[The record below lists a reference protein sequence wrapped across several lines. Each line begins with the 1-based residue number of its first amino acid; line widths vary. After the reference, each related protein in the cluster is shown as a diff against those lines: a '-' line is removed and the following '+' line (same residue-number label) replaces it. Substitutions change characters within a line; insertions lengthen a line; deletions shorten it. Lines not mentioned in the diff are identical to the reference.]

1 MRAAWRDRLYDI
13 IFEADT
19 PAGKRFDVLLLW
31 AILLS
36 IAVIML
42 ESVSSYEQRFG
53 TELHAAEWVFTI
65 LFTIEYLA
73 RLMTAKNPWRYAIS
87 FYGVVD
93 LLSILPTYLTL
104 IYGSGIDAVDADAGL
119 QRLTV
124 IRSLR
129 LLRAFRIFK
138 LGHMLSEADA
148 LKKAIHQS
156 RAKIAVFLSV
166 VLISIVI
173 VGSAMHVIENGKPG
187 FESVPASMYWAVVTM
202 TTVGFGDSVPTTVLG
217 KAVAAGMM
225 LLGYCMIIVPT
236 GIVSAE
242 LSHKKPLTTRLCP
255 HCHSE
260 GHDND
265 AEYCKYCATEL

>member
-1 MRAAWRDRLYDI
+1 MRAAWRDRWYDI

-19 PAGKRFDVLLLW
+19 PAGKRFDVWLLW

-36 IAVIML
+36 IVVIML
-42 ESVSSYEQRFG
+42 ESVSSYEVRFG
-53 TELHAAEWVFTI
+53 PQLHSAEWLFTI
-65 LFTIEYLA
+65 LFTVEYVA
-73 RLMTAKNPWRYAIS
+73 RLICAKNPWRYAIS

-104 IYGSGIDAVDADAGL
+104 IYGNGVDAADADTGL

-187 FESVPASMYWAVVTM
+187 FESVPESMYWAVVTM

-242 LSHKKPLTTRLCP
+242 LSHKKPLTTRLCS
-255 HCHSE
+255 HCHRE

-265 AEYCKYCATEL
+265 AQYCKYCATEL